1 MTRITDDEY
10 GKFMWDSIKQL
21 CDDFGPRPPTSE
33 AERQAA
39 LSYEKELGKY
49 CNETVVDTFETRPNA
64 YPQGFVRLVAVIS
77 CLAFFFFIFT
87 FPFNLLTILLCILG
101 LWIFYSTLFQQ
112 KEWIHVLFK
121 KESSQNVFGIIKP
134 QKATRVRVLFGGHMD
149 SAWESGVAKFGKSLF
164 IITFGGAALIPYA
177 IVLSIIK
184 SVQVILGLSFVSLF
198 PITITMSDL
207 IFFIPFFGGWFWLL
221 IYVLHAWGKRTRATL
236 GANDNLSG
244 VAISLGVARYLHEH
258 PLKNIEVWCGAFGC
272 EECGDQGS
280 KAFVAKY
287 GVQGILD
294 DAHAVIPESCGA
306 GKRCFLHI
314 GKSKMKIQTCSN
326 GIWEFHHLAPQMHV
340 DLLKKD
346 TERQR
351 FVASKTK

>member
-134 QKATRVRVLFGGHMD
+134 QKATRVRVLFGG
-149 SAWESGVAKFGKSLF
+149 AATWTRLGNQES
-164 IITFGGAALIPYA
+164 PN
-177 IVLSIIK
+177 
-184 SVQVILGLSFVSLF
+184 SV
-198 PITITMSDL
+198 
-207 IFFIPFFGGWFWLL
+207 
-221 IYVLHAWGKRTRATL
+221 
-236 GANDNLSG
+236 NLSL
-244 VAISLGVARYLHEH
+244 SLHSVEQHSFRMRS
-258 PLKNIEVWCGAFGC
+258 FF
-272 EECGDQGS
+272 Q
-280 KAFVAKY
+280 
-287 GVQGILD
+287 
-294 DAHAVIPESCGA
+294 
-306 GKRCFLHI
+306 
-314 GKSKMKIQTCSN
+314 
-326 GIWEFHHLAPQMHV
+326 
-340 DLLKKD
+340 
-346 TERQR
+346 
-351 FVASKTK
+351 